1 MSDEDR
7 PGVTREELP
16 DEMPRS
22 TTSDDTFRRAPWR
35 TRRPSMLLWLILA
48 LAVAAIFALVLR
60 MLGPPAKR
68 IGQAPAEVV
77 IPAAPP
83 IRSP

>member
-7 PGVTREELP
+7 PGVTREDLP

-22 TTSDDTFRRAPWR
+22 TTSDDAFRRAPWR
-35 TRRPSMLLWLILA
+35 AQRPPMLLWLVLA
-48 LAVAAIFALVLR
+48 LAVAAIFAILLWVLS
-60 MLGPPAKR
+60 PPSKGIVRSSAD
-68 IGQAPAEVV
+68 VV
-77 IPAAPP
+77 VPAAPP